1 MAIED
6 SLLDVQKKVERRFSN
21 IGKGKYARILKM
33 ARKPTSE
40 EYVKIVFITGM
51 GIIFLGVLGFVI
63 YLITL
68 YTGLQ

>member
-6 SLLDVQKKVERRFSN
+6 SLLDVQKKVERRFSK

>member
-33 ARKPTSE
+33 ARKPTSQ
-40 EYVKIVFITGM
+40 EYVKILFITGM